1 MPFAFARPFWCMCA
15 LSVIVCVVLCGSCFV
30 FCVPLLYVHICGC
43 VRCSMCVWSVVYV
56 VVWFITVV
64 WFVGVCV
71 CLNVR
76 VVLVMCCV
84 MLYGVS
90 LRVLCVWVCHS
101 MCLCV
106 RL

>member
-1 MPFAFARPFWCMCA
+1 MVLFLCACA

-30 FCVPLLYVHICGC
+30 FC

-71 CLNVR
+71 FK
-76 VVLVMCCV
+76 CV
-84 MLYGVS
+84 
-90 LRVLCVWVCHS
+90 CV
-101 MCLCV
+101 
-106 RL
+106 